1 VEDTPFCYLTTRGR
15 RTGQPHTIEIWFVV
29 AGSTA
34 YLMAG
39 GRDRADWVRN
49 LRADPAVRLRIGCE
63 TWAATGRVVEA
74 GTPEDADARRRMLT
88 KYSAGPGDL
97 DSWGRSA
104 LVVAIDV
111 PDWRTGAPA
120 VDSRNVT

>member
-1 VEDTPFCYLTTRGR
+1 MDSPAFCYLTTIGR
-15 RTGQPHTIEIWFVV
+15 RTGRPHTIEIWFVV
-29 AGSTA
+29 GGGSA

-49 LRADPAVRLRIGCE
+49 LMTEPSVSLRIGVE
-63 TWAATGRVVEA
+63 AFAGRGRVVEE
-74 GTPEDADARRRMLT
+74 GTTEDVEARRLMLA
-88 KYSAGPGDL
+88 KYATPGTGDL

-111 PDWRTGAPA
+111 AEWA
-120 VDSRNVT
+120 

>member
-1 VEDTPFCYLTTRGR
+1 MDSPAFCYLTTIGR
-15 RTGQPHTIEIWFVV
+15 RTGRPHTIEIWFVT
-29 AGSTA
+29 ARSSA

-49 LRADPAVRLRIGCE
+49 LMAEPSVSLRIGVE
-63 TWAATGRVVEA
+63 EFAGRGRVVGEP
-74 GTPEDADARRRMLT
+74 TTEDAEARRLMLE
-88 KYSAGPGDL
+88 KYATPGTGDL

-111 PDWRTGAPA
+111 DGW
-120 VDSRNVT
+120 D